1 LACNLPDVRTRQG
14 DERSIVRDSE
24 RSAEFV
30 AFIRVHRPDLVRTAV
45 LLCAGDEAHAEDLV
59 QTTLTRL
66 YLSWPRV
73 RRADSALAYSR
84 RCLTHV
90 FIDEARR
97 AHRRR
102 ETSVAEPADVLGRA
116 AAEAVPDFDLDLR
129 MVMLT
134 ALSSLGP
141 RQRAVVVLR
150 HWHDLDVEETARILG
165 CSPGTVKSQ
174 NARALAHLREYL
186 TTADHNLDLEVS

>member
-1 LACNLPDVRTRQG
+1 M
-14 DERSIVRDSE
+14 RDDQ

-30 AFIRVHRPDLVRTAV
+30 TFARAHRSDLVRTAA
-45 LLCAGDEAHAEDLV
+45 LLCAGDEAFAEDVV
-59 QTTLTRL
+59 QSTLTKL
-66 YLSWPRV
+66 YLSWSRV
-73 RRADSALAYSR
+73 RRADSPLAYAR
-84 RCLTHV
+84 RSLTHA

-102 ETSVAEPADVLGRA
+102 ETTVAEPVTSLTVEPVARQADPELREVVLA
-116 AAEAVPDFDLDLR
+116 
-129 MVMLT
+129 

-174 NARALAHLREYL
+174 NARALAHLRTHL
-186 TTADHNLDLEVS
+186 GAADFALEEVR

>member
-1 LACNLPDVRTRQG
+1 M
-14 DERSIVRDSE
+14 RSND

-30 AFIRVHRPDLVRTAV
+30 DFTREHRRDLMRTAV
-45 LLCAGDEAHAEDLV
+45 LLCAGDEAYAEDVV

-73 RRADSALAYSR
+73 RRAASPLAYAR
-84 RCLTHV
+84 TCLTHA

-102 ETSVAEPADVLGRA
+102 ETVVADPTVVDTEPTVGDVDVDAREVVRA
-116 AAEAVPDFDLDLR
+116 ALG
-129 MVMLT
+129 
-134 ALSSLGP
+134 SLGP

-150 HWHDLDVEETARILG
+150 HWHDLDVAETARILG
-165 CSPGTVKSQ
+165 CSTGTVKSQ
-174 NARALAHLREYL
+174 NARALAHLR
-186 TTADHNLDLEVS
+186 DHLSATDHHLILEENR

>member
-1 LACNLPDVRTRQG
+1 M
-14 DERSIVRDSE
+14 RDNE

-30 AFIRVHRPDLVRTAV
+30 AFVQARRSDLVRTAV

-73 RRADSALAYSR
+73 QRADSPLAYSR

-90 FIDEARR
+90 FIDETRR

-102 ETSVAEPADVLGRA
+102 ETSVAVPMDALGRDPADA
-116 AAEAVPDFDLDLR
+116 SPDLDLR
-129 MVMLT
+129 ALVLT
-134 ALSSLGP
+134 ALSSLAP

-150 HWHDLDVEETARILG
+150 HWHDLDVDETARILG
-165 CSPGTVKSQ
+165 CRPGTVKSQ
-174 NARALAHLREYL
+174 TARALAHLREFL
-186 TTADHNLDLEVS
+186 TTADHQLDLEVS

>member
-1 LACNLPDVRTRQG
+1 
-14 DERSIVRDSE
+14 VRDTE

-30 AFIRVHRPDLVRTAV
+30 DFTRAHRPDLMRTAA
-45 LLCAGDEAHAEDLV
+45 LLCAGDEAFAEDVV

-66 YLSWPRV
+66 YLSWSRV
-73 RRADSALAYSR
+73 RRATSPLAYARTS
-84 RCLTHV
+84 LTHV

-102 ETSVAEPADVLGRA
+102 ETTVEDPALSVPREPVVAGT
-116 AAEAVPDFDLDLR
+116 DLDLR
-129 MVMLT
+129 EVVLGALT
-134 ALSSLGP
+134 TLGP

-150 HWHDLDVEETARILG
+150 HWHDLDVAETARILG

-174 NARALAHLREYL
+174 NARALAHLREHL
-186 TTADHNLDLEVS
+186 DAADHNLMEGTR